1 MSTAFELLI
10 TDLSA
15 ACLQQVA
22 DKSVP
27 TAVVCD
33 IQTPYNG
40 FVCSKL
46 QTLSDIYN
54 MAYIMSIF

>member
-1 MSTAFELLI
+1 MVKLLI

-15 ACLQQVA
+15 TYLQQVA

-27 TAVVCD
+27 TKIVCN

-46 QTLSDIYN
+46 
-54 MAYIMSIF
+54 